1 MANKRK
7 TGSRW
12 WKVRVGMCR
21 EEVEGEE
28 KEERT
33 REPEDGGS
41 EKVEK
46 GNQSRNGKH
55 KPRALEPGQR
65 GKHRERAANNWLWEN
80 VGRVNKITQT
90 FHIETEPELLNPW
103 KRLRFLYFLMR
114 TVVEKPGQ
122 RRDSNLI
129 WERSSLWGRLSSMST
144 GGGTHTGTGHV
155 LTCAAAE
162 STLGPQCTLVNLDC
176 PSWDGVGKGNFSRKP
191 VIWRPCLCFLTWSK
205 AF

>member
-65 GKHRERAANNWLWEN
+65 GKHHERAANNWLWEN

-103 KRLRFLYFLMR
+103 KRLRFYIFLVKGEIP
-114 TVVEKPGQ
+114 TW
-122 RRDSNLI
+122 S
-129 WERSSLWGRLSSMST
+129 EREAACEVDCHPCRLAV
-144 GGGTHTGTGHV
+144 GHTLERVMYWHV
-155 LTCAAAE
+155 LQQN
-162 STLGPQCTLVNLDC
+162 PR
-176 PSWDGVGKGNFSRKP
+176 WDHSAPWSMWIV
-191 VIWRPCLCFLTWSK
+191 FLEMG
-205 AF
+205 